1 MKDYEIIWSRA
12 PLRLGLAGGG
22 TDVAPYSDLYG
33 GRVLNSTIN
42 LYAYASIEPTNDGKI
57 TFESFDLGI
66 KEKFSNSEY
75 IAPKGRLALLKGVYN
90 RIVNKY
96 ASSPLSFKLS
106 TFVDAPPGSGLGT
119 SSTLVVAILG
129 AFVDWLGLP
138 LGEYEIAHES
148 YEIERLDL
156 RMSGG
161 KQDQYAATFG
171 GFNFM
176 EFSDNN
182 KVIVNPLRIRQ
193 ETINTLEISLML
205 YHIGTSRLSSKIID
219 SMKKNV
225 DGNNEISLEALHL
238 VKKHAIMMKESI
250 LTSNLQNF
258 SKIMNEGWE
267 SKKRVAH
274 GITNS
279 RIDKIYNSALEA
291 GASAGRISGAG
302 GGGFMLFFCEP
313 KMRYK
318 VIDMLG
324 KLGGQIR
331 GYNFVKTGLITWRI

>member
-1 MKDYEIIWSRA
+1 MKDNKIIWSRA

-22 TDVAPYSDLYG
+22 TDVAPYSDIHG

-42 LYAYASIEPTNDGKI
+42 LYAYASIEPRKDDKVS
-57 TFESFDLGI
+57 FESFDLGL
-66 KEKFSNSEY
+66 KEEYSNSE
-75 IAPKGRLALLKGVYN
+75 ILEAKGELALLKGVYN
-90 RIVNKY
+90 RILNKY
-96 ASSPLSFKLS
+96 SSPPLSFKLS

-138 LGEYEIAHES
+138 LGEYEIANES

-156 RMSGG
+156 KMSGG

-176 EFSDNN
+176 EFSDND

-225 DGNNEISLEALHL
+225 DSNNKDSLEALHL

-250 LTSNLQNF
+250 LTSNLENF
-258 SKIMNEGWE
+258 SKIMNEGWK
-267 SKKRVAH
+267 SKKKVAQ

-279 RIDKIYNSALEA
+279 RIDTIYNSAIDA

-302 GGGFMLFFCEP
+302 GGGFMLFYCEP
-313 KMRYK
+313 KKRYE
-318 VIDMLG
+318 VIK
-324 KLGGQIR
+324 KLSEFGGQIR